1 MKTKLILV
9 ILLLGMMGLIFGSE
23 DPAEMDEMQRKTKEL
38 KALSERFKAEKGFD
52 GVIQTNTEVMKLSHF
67 RGNFK
72 DIDLNAVRDSI
83 AFRQV
88 CNRIVNKLLPFIAA
102 KENQLIAGHIS
113 MSSDW
118 FNTTYQQRANGYPIW
133 GEGRLVISY
142 ERDYNRISIL
152 NVTVDIANQP
162 VQSLIS
168 DTEAKQLAID
178 MHKNRTG
185 RSFDNNETTISGP
198 CYSNRGRDRYYIAY
212 LVTIED
218 TTYFVDA
225 LESNVVV
232 YFDFTMY

>member
-9 ILLLGMMGLIFGSE
+9 ILLLGIMGLLFGSE
-23 DPAEMDEMQRKTKEL
+23 DPAEMDEMQRRIKEL

-52 GVIQTNTEVMKLSHF
+52 GVIDTNTEVMKLSHF
-67 RGNFK
+67 SGNFK
-72 DIDLNAVRDSI
+72 DIDMNAVRDSL

-88 CNRIVNKLLPFIAA
+88 CNRIINKLLPYIGA
-102 KENQLIAGHIS
+102 KENQLDAGNIS
-113 MSSDW
+113 ISS
-118 FNTTYQQRANGYPIW
+118 TSIRTQYQQRANGYPIW

-162 VQSLIS
+162 VQPLIS
-168 DTEAKQLAID
+168 DIEAKQLAID

-198 CYSNRGRDRYYIAY
+198 CYSNGGRDRYYIAY
-212 LVTIED
+212 LVTVED
-218 TTYFVDA
+218 ITYFVDA
-225 LESNVVV
+225 LESKVVV
-232 YFDFTMY
+232 YFDFTRY